1 MRVIGVFD
9 RILPMVTRDKELMY
23 IHQFSKALD
32 DGIYVLIS
40 KSNYDVVNI
49 LLYFTNQTYSRV
61 ENEMHFTR
69 YKGMNKNVREGEEN
83 KDHSC
88 LN

>member
-9 RILPMVTRDKELMY
+9 RILPMVTRDKKLMCIY
-23 IHQFSKALD
+23 QFSKALD

-49 LLYFTNQTYSRV
+49 LLYFTSQAYSRV
-61 ENEMHFTR
+61 KNEIHFTR
-69 YKGMNKNVREGEEN
+69 YKGINKNVREGEEN